1 MTSNSVDP
9 YQKHRNEYQMQN
21 DNLNAA
27 KQNWQR
33 IAFLLAI
40 VAIGELALVMY
51 SEKKAHVIPF
61 VVEVDTLGRA
71 QAMTELKD
79 VPINDERIIRAFIFH
94 YLDRAR
100 TIASDPE
107 IIKQY
112 LGEVYK
118 DSIESVQRNF
128 LDPYYLANN
137 PLDFM
142 QKKGTRYIEPKV
154 FLKQDENTY
163 SVEWVEYERNY
174 DNQLLSETRYKGL
187 ISIVQVPPTN
197 SDSFKDNPDNPFGFY
212 VTSVSWTKL
221 I

>member
-112 LGEVYK
+112 LGDVYK